1 MECVLRSNGK
11 RYPVVLE
18 QDKTKIYFR
27 KSPFALKSEIKCMK
41 GSRWNPDQRMWTVK
55 RHPRNLFQLRAMM
68 VEPTDENPYEWFER
82 PLVELEATSRPL
94 KPHQI
99 EMIAKAMTYRYQLFA
114 ADMGCISGDA
124 VVHVNRA
131 GRGFKTTLRELHNK
145 LSAAEDH
152 GGKRGQ
158 NTWDSSIPTMVR
170 SLKGETLGLNQCMKS
185 LYKGE
190 KPVVRVTLDN
200 GKSVVCTPDH
210 PICVGFDQYVEAQSL
225 SVGDTVLTNG
235 RLTDKDGYIRL
246 QGPPYTDH
254 HRYTTGGVYE
264 HILVAEKTVGRKILV
279 DEHVHHLN
287 GVKHD
292 NRPENLQVMPA
303 ADHARTH
310 SDTKRLHLDTAKCKF
325 VPEPAKVVSVEDAG
339 VIDVYD
345 LVMAD
350 PHRNFVADSVV
361 VHNCGKT
368 LTAIEIMERMVK
380 EYGWLP
386 ECPDKIW
393 FVGPK
398 SALES
403 VELDMVKWSTDVR
416 PRMMTYERFMLDYEK
431 LPTPQVIFFDES
443 TSLKNP
449 NSLRARAAQEVTD
462 NIRAEFGT
470 DGMVIALSGSPTA
483 KRPSDIWSQA
493 EITWPGFLR
502 EGSIKAFEER
512 YANVVEKQDLDG
524 NRFRVI
530 ESWNEHEVD
539 KLPARLKGL
548 MTVYRKSEI
557 LNLPERH
564 FVTRHHEPSARI
576 KRIAKQLVEMAP
588 NAITALTWC
597 RALSSG
603 FQYKE
608 DEASENGDRPMV
620 ETKCPKDDTLREILD
635 EEESRGRMI
644 CFASFQ
650 GSIDRVRRICLER
663 GWDVITIDGRGW
675 NCYSSD
681 GSRLKDDALT
691 FWANN
696 PKRTVVVGN
705 PASCR
710 FGLTLV
716 EAKTIVYFDQNF
728 SAEHRLQSM
737 DRNYRIGQD
746 SEVRVIDLLHLPI
759 DELILETLQNNQKME
774 HLSLGI
780 LMERLGQ

>member
-114 ADMGCISGDA
+114 ADMG
-124 VVHVNRA
+124 
-131 GRGFKTTLRELHNK
+131 
-145 LSAAEDH
+145 
-152 GGKRGQ
+152 
-158 NTWDSSIPTMVR
+158 
-170 SLKGETLGLNQCMKS
+170 LGKS
-185 LYKGE
+185 L
-190 KPVVRVTLDN
+190 
-200 GKSVVCTPDH
+200 
-210 PICVGFDQYVEAQSL
+210 
-225 SVGDTVLTNG
+225 
-235 RLTDKDGYIRL
+235 
-246 QGPPYTDH
+246 
-254 HRYTTGGVYE
+254 
-264 HILVAEKTVGRKILV
+264 VAV
-279 DEHVHHLN
+279 
-287 GVKHD
+287 
-292 NRPENLQVMPA
+292 
-303 ADHARTH
+303 
-310 SDTKRLHLDTAKCKF
+310 
-325 VPEPAKVVSVEDAG
+325 
-339 VIDVYD
+339 
-345 LVMAD
+345 
-350 PHRNFVADSVV
+350 
-361 VHNCGKT
+361 
-368 LTAIEIMERMVK
+368 EIMERMVWD
-380 EYGWLP
+380 YGWLP
-386 ECPDKIW
+386 ECPDQIW

-403 VELDMVKWSTDVR
+403 VELDMVKWGSAVR
-416 PRMMTYERFMLDYEK
+416 PRMMTYERFMLDHEK